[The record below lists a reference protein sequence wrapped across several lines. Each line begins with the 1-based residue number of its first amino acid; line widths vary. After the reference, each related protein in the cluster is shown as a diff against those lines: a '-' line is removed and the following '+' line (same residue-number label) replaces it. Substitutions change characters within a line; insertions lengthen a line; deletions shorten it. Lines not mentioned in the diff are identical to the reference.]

1 MATKKKA
8 QPTKTASNRPSR
20 LALGESLDLEG
31 VVKLHA
37 RLVKCAAKK
46 TNVCINAARVAY
58 VDTSSLQALVS
69 FVCLVSK
76 NGNSVKW
83 VTPSPA
89 LVNAAR
95 LASVD
100 GALGLD
106 SVAGN

>member
-1 MATKKKA
+1 MATKKA
-8 QPTKTASNRPSR
+8 QPAKTAGNRPSR

-37 RLVKCAAKK
+37 RLNKCAAKK

-58 VDTSSLQALVS
+58 IDTSSLQALVS
-69 FVCLVSK
+69 FVCHVST

-83 VTPSPA
+83 VTPSAA
-89 LVNAAR
+89 LLSAAR

-100 GALGLD
+100 GPLGLD
-106 SVAGN
+106 SVAVN